1 MSTEKEYY
9 QKLNQMFEM
18 TNLRP
23 RRTGLTVCVYVSERN
38 SSHGPRIKFMNGYGY
53 VSVNKLCTMT
63 VSDSP
68 EIISD
73 QRIVLSSKD
82 IGEIKRWVIL
92 NKDLLISL
100 WNGEIDEI
108 DFAQQM
114 NTLEKEMQELDQYK
128 QAIVTIERILCDYKD
143 QLDAGMCSNVADY
156 IQEVIDG
163 LKRNKND
170 R

>member
-1 MSTEKEYY
+1 MSIEKEYY

-38 SSHGPRIKFMNGYGY
+38 SSHGPRIKFMNGYGD

-82 IGEIKRWVIL
+82 ISEIKRWVIL

-100 WNGEIDEI
+100 WNRAIDEI

-114 NTLEKEMQELDQYK
+114 KSLGGEE
-128 QAIVTIERILCDYKD
+128 
-143 QLDAGMCSNVADY
+143 
-156 IQEVIDG
+156 
-163 LKRNKND
+163 
-170 R
+170 